1 MREGEKVVAHVKIV
15 CVHSFTPKG
24 RCTKFGLFQGKFR
37 GLKTCLI
44 LGWYKFKGFKISK
57 FNQIFDKVRLELG
70 PAY

>member
-1 MREGEKVVAHVKIV
+1 MVSRP
-15 CVHSFTPKG
+15 CVPAKYYIGGSGPKG

-70 PAY
+70 PAH